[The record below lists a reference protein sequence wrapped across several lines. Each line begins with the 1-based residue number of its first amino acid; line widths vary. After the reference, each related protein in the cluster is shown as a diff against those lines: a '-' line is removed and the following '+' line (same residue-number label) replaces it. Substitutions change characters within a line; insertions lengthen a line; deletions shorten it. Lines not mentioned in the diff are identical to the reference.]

1 MRHVLRKG
9 HSSVYLQYDDVGDS
23 MGIENLV
30 AAARDGKVVISFDVR
45 PVDSNQRTDEEHLH
59 TDELREI
66 HLSDDYSIEN
76 LATFL
81 ELPSVRGQE
90 VVVELTTK
98 GLMLRY
104 SVAIGPAGL
113 AFLPL
118 VVQRLD

>member
-9 HSSVYLQYDDVGDS
+9 HSSVYLQYDYIGDS

-30 AAARDGKVVISFDVR
+30 ATARDGTVVISFDVR
-45 PVDSNQRTDEEHLH
+45 PVDSNQRMDEEHLH

-66 HLSDDYSIEN
+66 QLSDEYSIDN
-76 LATFL
+76 LASFL
-81 ELPSVRGQE
+81 ESPSAGGKE
-90 VVVELTTK
+90 IIVELTTR
-98 GLMLRY
+98 GRMLRY
-104 SVAIGPAGL
+104 RVAIGPAGL